1 MSIKLTLLKTGETII
16 SDMQELVEDQNQKA
30 PHAYLL
36 NHPHKIITR
45 DKDFLTE
52 EELNNKT
59 YGINV
64 LMTPW
69 IILST
74 DKKILLP
81 VDCVMTIV
89 EPIEGVR
96 KMFLDKNDIQQ
107 VEEKLNG

>member
-16 SDMQELVEDQNQKA
+16 SDMQELVEDQKQKA

-69 IILST
+69 IVLSSDKQIL
-74 DKKILLP
+74 IP
-81 VDCVMTIV
+81 VDAVLAIV
-89 EPIEGVR
+89 EPIDAIR
-96 KMFLDKNDIQQ
+96 KMFTEKQE
-107 VEEKLNG
+107 VKKEEKNLNE

>member
-1 MSIKLTLLKTGETII
+1 
-16 SDMQELVEDQNQKA
+16 MQELVEDQKQKA

-45 DKDFLTE
+45 DRDFLTE

-69 IILST
+69 IVLSSDKQIL
-74 DKKILLP
+74 IP
-81 VDCVMTIV
+81 VDAVLAIV
-89 EPIEGVR
+89 DPIDAIR
-96 KMFLDKNDIQQ
+96 KMFMEKQE
-107 VEEKLNG
+107 VKKEEENLNE